1 MRKRITLGL
10 RVCFVILM
18 LIILAFSGYNF
29 IKSNNQPKTAEVVNT
44 LVPARKDVRKEEKQP
59 INDEKSKLADIL
71 KVRREKASQSIEYR
85 DGKQVLYA
93 DETYGGKDTL
103 NTNEQPVGTLSIPKL
118 NNFSREIVR
127 GIGAS
132 PNGNF
137 GEGDFDRLY
146 HSCTWRYDQV
156 LGGDNYV
163 VVSHIWTG
171 RGIGVDYSNEWFSPL
186 LTSKEG
192 GMTTD
197 LSKLVLQKGDEIT
210 VKEYETGITFKFEID
225 EIKTVTKNSGQE
237 LSSDL
242 QSILSSRVDH
252 PRITLQGCLQDKPE
266 LLFVVG
272 KLISIEQNGVSYKY

>member
-1 MRKRITLGL
+1 M
-10 RVCFVILM
+10 
-18 LIILAFSGYNF
+18 
-29 IKSNNQPKTAEVVNT
+29 
-44 LVPARKDVRKEEKQP
+44 
-59 INDEKSKLADIL
+59 
-71 KVRREKASQSIEYR
+71 
-85 DGKQVLYA
+85 
-93 DETYGGKDTL
+93 
-103 NTNEQPVGTLSIPKL
+103 
-118 NNFSREIVR
+118 
-127 GIGAS
+127 
-132 PNGNF
+132 
-137 GEGDFDRLY
+137 
-146 HSCTWRYDQV
+146 
-156 LGGDNYV
+156 

-242 QSILSSRVDH
+242 QSMLSSRVDH

-272 KLISIEQNGVSYKY
+272 KLMSIEQNGVSYKY